1 MKSSAILAATLFLFV
16 TLISCKRNSSSCES
30 RIIFLH
36 HSTGLNIWGTKGS
49 IASSVAFR
57 FNRLYDFVGRKGN
70 IPTLFKEYNKSHD
83 TNYCISKKV
92 FPTRRPYGWN
102 NFPHNYYEI
111 WVEHAGD
118 KPFEKQPT
126 LEMLTGKYDVIMFKH
141 CYPVSSIQEDEAVAD
156 INSYYKSIAN
166 YKLQYEAIKEKI
178 HEFPDTKFILWTG
191 AVQVKADLTED
202 EALRTREFF
211 RWVREEWDEPGD
223 NIYLWDF
230 YTLETDGGLYLKEEY
245 AVSPA
250 NSHPNVEFS
259 KRVSKLLV
267 NRIIDVIQTGGKGT
281 TLTGEPAG

>member
-1 MKSSAILAATLFLFV
+1 MKSFAILAASLILSV
-16 TLISCKRNSSSCES
+16 TLISCKRNSSSCDA

-57 FNRLYDFVGRKGN
+57 FNKLYDFVGRKGN
-70 IPTLFKEYNKSHD
+70 LPTLFKDYNEAHN
-83 TNYCISKKV
+83 TNYCINKQV
-92 FPTRRPYGWN
+92 FPTSRPYGWY

-111 WVEHAGD
+111 WVEHAGEE
-118 KPFEKQPT
+118 PYQKQPT
-126 LEMLTGKYDVIMFKH
+126 LEILTKEYDVIIFKH
-141 CYPVSSIQEDEAVAD
+141 CFPVSNIQEDQEVAD

-166 YKLQYEAIKEKI
+166 YKLQYEAIKKKI

-191 AVQVKADLTED
+191 AVQVQAQLTED

-230 YTLETDGGLYLKEEY
+230 YTLETDGGLYLKDEY
-245 AVSPA
+245 AVSPE
-250 NSHPNVEFS
+250 NSHPNEEFS
-259 KRVSKLLV
+259 ARVSRLLF
-267 NRIIDVIQTGGKGT
+267 NRIMDVIQTGGTGT
-281 TLTGEPAG
+281 TLTGEPTG